1 MKYGYKRPL
10 INDEES
16 KFQLHDIPNIETYS
30 EHHPY
35 TRKRHELEAL
45 VMKLTKGDQL
55 YVQNFVVLADS
66 LTHFQDL
73 LRVFERDQVTVTFID
88 ENIKNTDILSMQLI
102 ELLELITDLQTKIKR
117 HQSIFGVRVAQ
128 KQGKIIGRPKKSDE
142 NLKRAFFMY
151 DSKEYTLQQIKD
163 ETGISKSTL
172 YRYLDQ
178 FKPET

>member
-10 INDEES
+10 INDEGS
-16 KFQLHDIPNIETYS
+16 KFQLQYITDIETYT

-35 TRKRHELEAL
+35 MKKRHELDAL
-45 VMKLTKGDQL
+45 VMKLTIGDQL

-66 LTHFQDL
+66 LTHFLDI

-88 ENIKNTDILSMQLI
+88 ENIKNTDILSMKLV
-102 ELLELITDLQTKIKR
+102 EMVDLLTNIQTKIKR
-117 HQSIFGVRVAQ
+117 HQSLFGVREAQ
-128 KQGKIIGRPKKSDE
+128 KLGKTIGRPKKSDD
-142 NLKRAFFMY
+142 NLNRAFSMY

-178 FKPET
+178 FKHEG

>member
-1 MKYGYKRPL
+1 MQYGYRRPL
-10 INDEES
+10 IHDEDS
-16 KFQLHDIPNIETYS
+16 KYQLHDISNLEIYS

-35 TRKRHELEAL
+35 MKKRHELDAL

-66 LTHFQDL
+66 LTQFQDL
-73 LRVFERDQVTVTFID
+73 LRVFERDEVTVTFID
-88 ENIKNTDILSMQLI
+88 EAVKNTDILSMKLI
-102 ELLELITDLQTKIKR
+102 ESLALLTDLQTKIKR
-117 HQSIFGVRVAQ
+117 HQSVFSVRDAQ
-128 KQGKIIGRPKKSDE
+128 KQGKVIGRPKKSDD
-142 NLKRAFFMY
+142 NLNRAFAMY

-178 FKPET
+178 FKQET

>member
-10 INDEES
+10 INDEDS
-16 KFQLHDIPNIETYS
+16 KFQLDDVPNLETYI

-35 TRKRHELEAL
+35 MKKRQELDDL
-45 VMKLTKGDQL
+45 VMKLAKGDQL

-73 LRVFERDQVTVTFID
+73 LRVFERDQVSVTFI
-88 ENIKNTDILSMQLI
+88 EEKIKNTDILSMKLI
-102 ELLELITDLQTKIKR
+102 EVLELMTDLQTKIKR
-117 HQSIFGVRVAQ
+117 HQSSFGAREAQ
-128 KQGKIIGRPKKSDE
+128 KQGKIIGRPKKSDD
-142 NLKRAFFMY
+142 NLNRAFYMY

-178 FKPET
+178 FKQ

>member
-10 INDEES
+10 VNDEES
-16 KFQLHDIPNIETYS
+16 KFQLHDIPNMEVYT
-30 EHHPY
+30 EQHPHMK
-35 TRKRHELEAL
+35 KRHELDTL

-66 LTHFQDL
+66 LTQFQDL
-73 LRVFERDQVTVTFID
+73 LRVFERDEVTVTFID
-88 ENIKNTDILSMQLI
+88 EDIKNSDILTMKLIELI
-102 ELLELITDLQTKIKR
+102 ELLTDLQTKIKR
-117 HQSIFGVRVAQ
+117 HQSIFGVREAQ
-128 KQGKIIGRPKKSDE
+128 KQGKVIGRPKKSDD
-142 NLKRAFFMY
+142 NLNRAFIMY

-178 FKPET
+178 FKHES

>member
-10 INDEES
+10 INDEDS
-16 KFQLHDIPNIETYS
+16 KLQLNDVPNLETYT
-30 EHHPY
+30 EQHPY
-35 TRKRHELEAL
+35 MKKRIELDDL

-88 ENIKNTDILSMQLI
+88 ENINNKDILSMKLI
-102 ELLELITDLQTKIKR
+102 ELLELMTDLQTKIKR
-117 HQSIFGVRVAQ
+117 HQSSFGAREAQ
-128 KQGKIIGRPKKSDE
+128 KQGKIIGRPKKSDD
-142 NLKRAFFMY
+142 NLNRAFYMY
-151 DSKEYTLQQIKD
+151 DSKEYTLQQIKE

-178 FKPET
+178 FKQ

>member
-10 INDEES
+10 INDEVS
-16 KFQLHDIPNIETYS
+16 QFQLCDLPNVETYT
-30 EHHPY
+30 EQHPY
-35 TRKRHELEAL
+35 MKKRHELEAL

-88 ENIKNTDILSMQLI
+88 ENIKNTDILSMKLI
-102 ELLELITDLQTKIKR
+102 ESLELLTDLQTKIKR
-117 HQSIFGVRVAQ
+117 HQSTFGVREAQ
-128 KQGKIIGRPKKSDE
+128 KQGKSIGRPKKSDD
-142 NLKRAFFMY
+142 NLNRAFHMY
-151 DSKEYTLQQIKD
+151 ASKEYTLQQIKD

-178 FKPET
+178 FKHEG

>member
-10 INDEES
+10 TNDEDS
-16 KFQLHDIPNIETYS
+16 KCQLKDIPNIETYT

-35 TRKRHELEAL
+35 TKKRHELEAL
-45 VMKLTKGDQL
+45 VMKLSDGDQL

-73 LRVFERDQVTVTFID
+73 LRVFERDQVTVIFID
-88 ENIKNTDILSMQLI
+88 ENIKSKDILSMNLI
-102 ELLELITDLQTKIKR
+102 EVLELMTELQTKIKR
-117 HQSIFGVRVAQ
+117 HQSIFGVREAQ
-128 KQGKIIGRPKKSDE
+128 KKGKIIGRPKKSDD
-142 NLKRAFFMY
+142 NLNRAFFMY
-151 DSKEYTLQQIKD
+151 ESKEYTLLQIKE

-178 FKPET
+178 FKQ

>member
-10 INDEES
+10 TNDEDS
-16 KFQLHDIPNIETYS
+16 RFQLIDIPNIETYT

-35 TRKRHELEAL
+35 MKKRHELDAL
-45 VMKLTKGDQL
+45 VMKLSNGDQL

-88 ENIKNTDILSMQLI
+88 ENIKSTDILSMKLI
-102 ELLELITDLQTKIKR
+102 EVLELMTDLQTKIKR
-117 HQSIFGVRVAQ
+117 HQSIFGVREAQ
-128 KQGKIIGRPKKSDE
+128 KQGKVIGRPKKSDD
-142 NLKRAFFMY
+142 NLNRAFYMY
-151 DSKEYTLQQIKD
+151 ETKEYTLQQIKD

-178 FKPET
+178 FKQ